1 MNNSPVRHVEPAGY
15 PFARHEIAR
24 LLVYKAAI
32 AAGLYSDATVESSSG
47 ACRFTA
53 PELARLAIYRDAV
66 QAGFYTDFLR
76 QGGEAQARTHA

>member
-1 MNNSPVRHVEPAGY
+1 MNTSPVRQVEPADY

-32 AAGLYSDATVESSSG
+32 AAGLFSDAKVDSSNG
-47 ACRFTA
+47 VCPFTA

-66 QAGFYTDFLR
+66 QAGFYTDFLEP
-76 QGGEAQARTHA
+76 GGEE

>member
-32 AAGLYSDATVESSSG
+32 AAGLYSDAHVDSSNG
-47 ACRFTA
+47 ACPFAA
-53 PELARLAIYRDAV
+53 PELARLASYRAAI
-66 QAGFYTDFLR
+66 QTGFYTDFFE
-76 QGGEAQARTHA
+76 QGGRS